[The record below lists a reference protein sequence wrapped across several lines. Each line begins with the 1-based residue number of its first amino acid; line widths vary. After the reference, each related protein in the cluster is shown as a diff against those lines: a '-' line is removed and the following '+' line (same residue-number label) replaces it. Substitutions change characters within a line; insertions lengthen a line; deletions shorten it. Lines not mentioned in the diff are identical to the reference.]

1 MADILRPKKKAKKQ
15 DLSTITLGYLHSKGK
30 SMKVKHMKRIRI
42 LFDTGCGATLI
53 NHSMVERLQQK
64 QEKPCNW
71 NTKAG
76 SFQTSKTCKIKFT
89 LPAFHKHRNISWK
102 AFVDETDTL
111 SSRYDMIIGRDLLE
125 ELGINFLFKE
135 HLMEWDNATTP
146 MLDPAV
152 FNTDHIDE
160 LEHEI
165 LYIHDPTTTEAER
178 IQAILDAKYC
188 KADLEQIV
196 HECKQLNK
204 EEQQKL
210 LALLQKYEVLFDG
223 TVGIWKTDPVDI
235 VLKDPNCTPYH
246 AKAYPVPHSQEQKL
260 REEVDR
266 LCKQGILRKINRSE

>member
-1 MADILRPKKKAKKQ
+1 MPMAHSAESKLGSSDIYPMSKNLDCYVSMAEILRPKKKAKRQ
-15 DLSTITLGYLHSKGK
+15 DFSTITLGYLHSKGK

-53 NHSMVERLQQK
+53 NHSLVKKLDQK
-64 QEKPCNW
+64 QDKHCKW

-76 SFQTSKTCKIKFT
+76 SFQTTKTCKIKFT

-135 HLMEWDNATTP
+135 HMMEWDNATTP

-152 FNTDHIDE
+152 FNNDFIDD
-160 LEHEI
+160 LEHEF
-165 LYIHDPTTTEAER
+165 LYIHDPDTTDAER
-178 IQAILDAKYC
+178 IQAILNAKYC

-196 HECKQLNK
+196 
-204 EEQQKL
+204 
-210 LALLQKYEVLFDG
+210 
-223 TVGIWKTDPVDI
+223 
-235 VLKDPNCTPYH
+235 
-246 AKAYPVPHSQEQKL
+246 
-260 REEVDR
+260 
-266 LCKQGILRKINRSE
+266 